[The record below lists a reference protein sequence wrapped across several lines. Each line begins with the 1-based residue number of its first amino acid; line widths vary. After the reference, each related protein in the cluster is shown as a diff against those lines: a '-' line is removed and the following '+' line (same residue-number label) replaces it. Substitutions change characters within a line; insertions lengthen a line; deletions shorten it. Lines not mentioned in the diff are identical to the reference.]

1 MYAYVNQQK
10 LQPVKFCHWQ
20 LQPPAPLV
28 FPLNELNAMDSIAY
42 KKKQA
47 VKMLIVVRLHDIAHR
62 LIFVL
67 LTIKH
72 TVNYIK
78 PHCIYLKQNKL
89 IFFVENN

>member
-10 LQPVKFCHWQ
+10 KKSAV
-20 LQPPAPLV
+20 V
-28 FPLNELNAMDSIAY
+28 FPLNELNAMDNIAY

-72 TVNYIK
+72 TVSYIK
-78 PHCIYLKQNKL
+78 PHCIY
-89 IFFVENN
+89 